1 MKTVLTA
8 VVFLSLLAVVVW
20 LSWPYLAPYIER
32 GKQADLV
39 KVREFNPLP

>member
-8 VVFLSLLAVVVW
+8 VVFLSLLAAAAW
-20 LSWPYLAPYIER
+20 LSWPYLEPYIER